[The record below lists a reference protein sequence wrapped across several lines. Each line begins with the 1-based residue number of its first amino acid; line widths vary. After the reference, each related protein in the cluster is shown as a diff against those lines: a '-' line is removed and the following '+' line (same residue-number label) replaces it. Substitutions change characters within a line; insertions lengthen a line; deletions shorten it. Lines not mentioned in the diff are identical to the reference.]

1 MGPPGRRPGTAVSCI
16 PTGWCIGGSWNVTS
30 HNGNRVTGADIRAK
44 LSHPVV
50 DADGH
55 MIETTFAVLDFV
67 KQVGGSKIAQRYEK
81 ALRHDDTGSSR
92 RAVWVGNSGPASID
106 RATAMLP
113 KLLRARLDEAG
124 IDFAVVYG
132 TLALS
137 VLRIDDNEL
146 RPVVYRAMNTM
157 YADMFTG
164 LSDRLTP
171 VALIPMHTPEE
182 AVAELD
188 FAIKALGLKAIV
200 MNTMIERPA
209 PQVVKEAPHLA
220 QYSMVPESPAIDT
233 GDTYDPVWAKCVELG
248 VAPSCHNS
256 FRGRGSTH
264 GSPTNY
270 VFNSLGSFAQGSEYF
285 CRALFF
291 GGVPKRFP
299 TLKFA
304 FLEGGAGWA
313 AQLYNSLFEYWEKR
327 NLEALRENLDPTKLD
342 VDLLVDMFEKYGNDY
357 LTPDRIR
364 EDPHQPISSQLFVP
378 PEEVNDFAATGIS
391 KPEDIRD
398 IFNTNFYFGSEADD
412 RMTAVAFDTKLNHYG
427 ARLNAILGSDIG
439 HWDVPDMT
447 KVMVEAYEMVEHGFI
462 TEDDFH
468 DLTFGNVVE
477 MHTGMNPDFFKG
489 TVVEDDVEKIKQRLV
504 QPGSIF

>member
-1 MGPPGRRPGTAVSCI
+1 M
-16 PTGWCIGGSWNVTS
+16 TS
-30 HNGNRVTGADIRAK
+30 HKNGLTGADIRAK
-44 LSHPVV
+44 LDHPVV

-55 MIETTFAVLDFV
+55 MMECSFAVLDFV
-67 KQVGGSKIAQRYEK
+67 KQVGGTEIAARYEDI
-81 ALRHDDTGSSR
+81 LQGDQTGASR

-132 TLALS
+132 THALG
-137 VLRIDDNEL
+137 VLRVDDDEL
-146 RPVVYRAMNTM
+146 RPVVYRAMNM
-157 YADMFTG
+157 LYADMFKG

-171 VALIPMHTPEE
+171 VALIPMHDPDE
-182 AVAELD
+182 AIAELD
-188 FAIKALGLKAIV
+188 FAITELGLKAIV
-200 MNTMIERPA
+200 VNAMVRRPA
-209 PQVVKEAPHLA
+209 PEVVAEAPHLA
-220 QYSMVPESPAIDT
+220 QYSLAPTSPAIDV
-233 GDTYDPVWAKCVELG
+233 GDRYDPVWAKCIELG

-264 GSPTNY
+264 GSPSNY
-270 VFNSLGSFAQGSEYF
+270 VFNSLGSFGQGSEYF

-299 TLKFA
+299 ALKFA

-313 AQLYNSLFEYWEKR
+313 SQLYNSMFEYWEKR
-327 NLEALRENLDPTKLD
+327 NLEALKENLDPAKLD
-342 VDLLVDMFEKYGNDY
+342 VDLLVEMFEKYGNDY
-357 LTPDRIR
+357 LTPERIR
-364 EDPHQPISSQLFVP
+364 AEPHQSINSNLFVP
-378 PEEVNDFAATGIS
+378 AEELDDFAPTGVG

-398 IFNTNFYFGSEADD
+398 IFDANFYFGCEADD
-412 RMTAVAFDTKLNHYG
+412 RLNAIAFDTKINHFG

-447 KVMVEAYEMVEHGFI
+447 KVLVEAHELVDDGFI
-462 TEDDFH
+462 DAHDFR
-468 DLTFGNVVE
+468 DFSYANVVR

-489 TVVEDDVEKIKQRLV
+489 TVVEDAVEKLKAETTAV
-504 QPGSIF
+504 AAE